1 MSETNN
7 CDGKILNGSF
17 QRAPFKVFDSFCD
30 KVVSAS
36 RGKEYWLDHF
46 DVFSYFFL
54 LRKIFN
60 RLISGNCEMNFSW
73 LLKG

>member
-1 MSETNN
+1 MMRIVIS
-7 CDGKILNGSF
+7 
-17 QRAPFKVFDSFCD
+17 DSFRDRVAPVDRCEEL
-30 KVVSAS
+30 
-36 RGKEYWLDHF
+36 GIGCNF

-73 LLKG
+73 LLTG

>member
-1 MSETNN
+1 MS
-7 CDGKILNGSF
+7 
-17 QRAPFKVFDSFCD
+17 DSFRDRVAPVDRCEEL
-30 KVVSAS
+30 
-36 RGKEYWLDHF
+36 GIGCNF

-73 LLKG
+73 LLTG